1 MSFAAIW
8 VPQVGEGLGEKGL
21 IQEARFPALLGHAL
35 PEVSRLQRVVVS
47 EHIGLAQYN
56 DASLRQPNRLL
67 YGCSIDQAE
76 TSRGWKKGRNS
87 SFKLDPA
94 MARKNAGFQTQCQV
108 IVNKIII
115 HVESRHHDEIHQPRM
130 MYYIN
135 SCCLL

>member
-47 EHIGLAQYN
+47 EHIGLAQNN
-56 DASLRQPNRLL
+56 DASLGQPHRLL

-76 TSRGWKKGRNS
+76 TSRGWVEVSNPA
-87 SFKLDPA
+87 FKLDPA
-94 MARKNAGFQTQCQV
+94 VPRKNAGFQNQCQV
-108 IVNKIII
+108 LVNKIII
-115 HVESRHHDEIHQPRM
+115 HVESRHHDEIHQELCIM
-130 MYYIN
+130 
-135 SCCLL
+135 

>member
-47 EHIGLAQYN
+47 EHVGLAQDN
-56 DASLRQPNRLL
+56 DASLGQPHRLL

-76 TSRGWKKGRNS
+76 TSRGWVEVSNPA
-87 SFKLDPA
+87 FKLDPA
-94 MARKNAGFQTQCQV
+94 VPRKNAECQNQCQT
-108 IVNKIII
+108 IF
-115 HVESRHHDEIHQPRM
+115 
-130 MYYIN
+130 
-135 SCCLL
+135 CG